1 MHYWINGWVLK
12 LKAGSFYSYGLKI
25 KKCLV
30 SCTSTLFF
38 IVTTVMSN
46 RIIVMLT
53 VVIIIII
60 IIIIIIT
67 VGLLFVYYKRNTKS
81 TFFQDIS
88 SSKSVQR
95 LVQFF
100 WLHVSCQPSWSLLF
114 IHVEIVRKT
123 WLPLF
128 SMFLIRNNIV
138 VVIIVITVIV
148 QSSLPLVTMIC
159 CFSNHRPRQSQ
170 LRVLSIDIW
179 IH

>member
-1 MHYWINGWVLK
+1 
-12 LKAGSFYSYGLKI
+12 
-25 KKCLV
+25 
-30 SCTSTLFF
+30 
-38 IVTTVMSN
+38 MSN
-46 RIIVMLT
+46 RIIVILT

-60 IIIIIIT
+60 IIVIIIIT
-67 VGLLFVYYKRNTKS
+67 VGLLFVYYKRNTTS

-88 SSKSVQR
+88 SPKSVQR
-95 LVQFF
+95 LFSFF
-100 WLHVSCQPSWSLLF
+100 WLNVSCQPSWSLLF

-138 VVIIVITVIV
+138 VVIIVIIVIV
-148 QSSLPLVTMIC
+148 QSSLPWITMIC